1 MDHMGKRVV
10 LVGVGHVFD
19 IAPQIKEVVEYVK
32 PDIITLE
39 LDKRR
44 FHTILSQESGKN
56 VPFFYKLL
64 GKMQE
69 NIAKKYGVET
79 GSEMLAA
86 VEKAKEL
93 DISVECIDMDAQRV
107 FLKLWK
113 NMPLR
118 KKVSLII
125 GGVTGLFLP
134 KKKVEKEIKLFEENA
149 DEYLS
154 HFEKYFPHIKKIL
167 IDERNMFMAQQLKKF
182 LQHYSTI
189 ISIVGEGHMYGLEK
203 ILQEYVSVIVI
214 HLSDLR
220 DDKWEKSYCKQ
231 IQSEIS
237 STTSSSI

>member
-1 MDHMGKRVV
+1 MGKRVV

-32 PDIITLE
+32 PDIVTLE

-44 FHTILSQESGKN
+44 FHTLLFQESGKN

-86 VEKAKEL
+86 VEKAEEL
-93 DISVECIDMDAQRV
+93 DIPVECIDMDAQRV

-134 KKKVEKEIKLFEENA
+134 KKKVQNPIYFFFSTKEVLWILYWFTCIKRINILFFRPFTV
-149 DEYLS
+149 LFS
-154 HFEKYFPHIKKIL
+154 FHSSPHKPP
-167 IDERNMFMAQQLKKF
+167 
-182 LQHYSTI
+182 
-189 ISIVGEGHMYGLEK
+189 
-203 ILQEYVSVIVI
+203 
-214 HLSDLR
+214 
-220 DDKWEKSYCKQ
+220 
-231 IQSEIS
+231 
-237 STTSSSI
+237 